1 MTKRRPLE
9 GSVLFEMSGVVVR
22 IDAGPGHSCFIDQR
36 GALPAFR
43 RVSLP
48 DTRFSNA
55 IDDTWVWFEDVESFP
70 ADVSSEEAR
79 RYSEG
84 TTSDSNTVPD
94 VIRVGHRH
102 LFMFESQYG
111 PTGWVQ
117 AECMRIEL
125 VDEVPR

>member
-1 MTKRRPLE
+1 MTERTALDKF
-9 GSVLFEMSGVVVR
+9 VLFETTGVVVR

-70 ADVSSEEAR
+70 ADVSSEETR

-102 LFMFESQYG
+102 LFMFESLNG
-111 PTGWVQ
+111 PGKWVQ
-117 AECMRIEL
+117 DACTGIEI
-125 VDEVPR
+125 VTDVPR